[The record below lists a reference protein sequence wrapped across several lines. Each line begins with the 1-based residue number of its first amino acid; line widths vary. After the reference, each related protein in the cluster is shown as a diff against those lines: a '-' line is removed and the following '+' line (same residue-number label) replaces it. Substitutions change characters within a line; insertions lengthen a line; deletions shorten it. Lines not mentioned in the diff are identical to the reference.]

1 MSSGAPEAGGQRRNQ
16 EEEKKKKRRRKE
28 EEKWEEGMGCTRGGN
43 PPMAIVSAALAVLS
57 CPATF
62 KATLAAEPIKIG
74 FSMALTGAYA
84 GNGKAALLATQM
96 WAGDQNAKGG
106 LLGRQIQLVNYDD
119 QSNPSLV
126 PGIYTKLFDIDK
138 VDLVI
143 SGYGTNIIGPAMPLV
158 MQHNKVFMSL
168 AGLRVN
174 EQFHYDKYFQIFPFG
189 PNAHITFAQGFF
201 DVAMTMN
208 PKPRTVAVSVADS
221 EFPQTAA
228 IGAREWAKKYGLKV
242 VYDRSFPPNQVDFA
256 PIVRAIQAANPDLV
270 YITCFPPNAVGI
282 VRAIRESG
290 LRPMLI
296 GGGMV
301 GPQYASVK
309 QQLGPLLNGFVSFE
323 SFVPEPTTTFPGV
336 KEFLAR
342 YKPRA
347 TAAGVDALGYYLPPF
362 SYAGMQILA
371 AAVEATKGLDQ
382 NKIAGYIHTT
392 THHTIAG
399 DVRFGPDGEWA
410 EGRIFQVQ
418 YQKIIGSG
426 LEQFEQPGTQVIL
439 FPSDYRSG
447 TLEYPLPQQ

>member
-1 MSSGAPEAGGQRRNQ
+1 MKGTGDRFRP
-16 EEEKKKKRRRKE
+16 
-28 EEKWEEGMGCTRGGN
+28 
-43 PPMAIVSAALAVLS
+43 AVLAAAMVALNA
-57 CPATF
+57 PAVFDRTV
-62 KATLAAEPIKIG
+62 AGEPMKIG

-96 WAGDQNAKGG
+96 WAEDQNAKGG
-106 LLGRQIQLVNYDD
+106 LLGRQVQLVYYDD

-158 MQHNKVFMSL
+158 MGHNKVFMSL
-168 AGLRVN
+168 AGLRAN

-189 PNAHITFAQGFF
+189 PDAHITFAQGFF
-201 DVAMTMN
+201 EVAMTTN
-208 PKPRTVAVSVADS
+208 PKPKTAAISVADS
-221 EFPQTAA
+221 EFPQAAA

-242 VYDRSFPPNQVDFA
+242 VYDRSFPPNQVDFG
-256 PIVRAIQAANPDLV
+256 PIVRAIQAANPDII

-282 VRAIRESG
+282 VRAVREAG
-290 LRPMLI
+290 LQPMLI

-323 SFVPEPTTTFPGV
+323 SFVPEPTTNFPGI

-342 YKPRA
+342 YKPKA
-347 TAAGVDALGYYLPPF
+347 IAAGVDALGYYLPPF

-371 AAVEATKGLDQ
+371 AAAEAAKGLDQ
-382 NKIAGYIHTT
+382 NKMADYIHKA

-399 DVRFGPDGEWA
+399 DIRFGPDGEWA
-410 EGRIFQVQ
+410 QSRVFQVQ
-418 YQKIIGSG
+418 YQKIDGNG
-426 LEQFEQPGTQVIL
+426 LEQFERPGTQVIL
-439 FPSDYRSG
+439 FPSAYKSG
-447 TLEYPLPQQ
+447 ALEYPLPQQ

>member
-1 MSSGAPEAGGQRRNQ
+1 MKLTGNRFRRAAVL
-16 EEEKKKKRRRKE
+16 
-28 EEKWEEGMGCTRGGN
+28 
-43 PPMAIVSAALAVLS
+43 AIAVAVLS
-57 CPATF
+57 LLAVF
-62 KATLAAEPIKIG
+62 DKTLAAEPIKIG

-96 WAGDQNAKGG
+96 WAEDQNAKGG
-106 LLGRQIQLVNYDD
+106 LLGRQVQLVYYDD

-138 VDLVI
+138 VDVVI

-174 EQFHYDKYFQIFPFG
+174 DQFRYDKYFQIFPFG
-189 PNAHITFAQGFF
+189 PNAHVTFAQGFF
-201 DVAMTMN
+201 DVAMTMK
-208 PKPRTVAVSVADS
+208 PKPSTVAISVADS

-228 IGAREWAKKYGLKV
+228 LGAREWAKKYGLKV
-242 VYDRSFPPNQVDFA
+242 VYDRSFPANAVDFA
-256 PIVRAIQAANPDLV
+256 PIVRAIQAANPDIV

-282 VRAIRESG
+282 VRAVRESG
-290 LRPMLI
+290 FKPMLI

-309 QQLGPLLNGFVSFE
+309 QQLGALLNGFLSFE
-323 SFVPEPTTTFPGV
+323 TFVPEPTTNFPGIR
-336 KEFLAR
+336 EFLGR
-342 YKPRA
+342 YKPKA
-347 TAAGVDALGYYLPPF
+347 VAAGVDALGYYLPPF

-371 AAVEATKGLDQ
+371 ESVEAGKDLDQ
-382 NKIAGYIHTT
+382 NKMADYIHKM

-399 DVRFGPDGEWA
+399 DIRFGPDGEWA
-410 EGRIFQVQ
+410 ESRIFQVQ
-418 YQKIIGSG
+418 YQKINGNG

-439 FPSDYRSG
+439 FPPAYKSG
-447 TLEYPLPQQ
+447 ALEHPLPQQ